1 MIPSFIVQIWLLAI
15 VSIGLIASAAYLAHR
30 WLERSWSW
38 EPTVSESLFAP
49 DLSSAE
55 GVSLLAAAIIILL
68 VILAGRPLVMALM
81 KLRSRTSAETGTD
94 PRINPGVCSRRELLR
109 PDGSFIQVSF
119 FGPPDATPL
128 VLTHGWGLHGREWND
143 LIRDLSGRFRLITWD
158 EPGLGKSIRPDNRDF
173 SLENLAAT
181 LKAVLAV
188 TGDKPAILVGHSI
201 GGMIILTFCRLFP
214 ELLEK
219 RVAGL
224 VLTHT
229 TPLNPVRTT
238 SGSAFLTA
246 IERPVLV
253 PLMYLTIAFSPLL
266 RLFNWLSYFNGSAH
280 LLTKHGSF
288 GGTESWA
295 QIDFVTRFQPRAS
308 PAVLARGML
317 AMMRYCAADILG
329 EIRVP
334 TLVVAGDRDTTTKP
348 GASEQIRAGI
358 AGASLATL
366 TPAKHLG
373 LIEHHKEYARLVE
386 AFAHSALTGLHAE
399 ASRPE
404 AGAKPLEPGEILVPI
419 AAL

>member
-1 MIPSFIVQIWLLAI
+1 MTV
-15 VSIGLIASAAYLAHR
+15 IGGAACLGHR

-38 EPTVSESLFAP
+38 EPAISESLFTP
-49 DLSSAE
+49 DLSSAA
-55 GVSLLAAAIIILL
+55 GVALLAAVIVLLL
-68 VILAGRPLVMALM
+68 VTLAGRPLVMTVL
-81 KLRSRTSAETGTD
+81 KSRSRTPADDETD
-94 PRINPGVCSRRELLR
+94 PRVNPTASSRRELLR
-109 PDGSFIQVSF
+109 PDGSFIHVSF

-158 EPGLGKSIRPDNRDF
+158 EPGLGKSMRPDNRDF

-219 RVAGL
+219 RVDGL

-238 SGSAFLTA
+238 SGAAFLTA
-246 IERPVLV
+246 IERPVLF
-253 PLMYLTIAFSPLL
+253 PLMYLTIACSPLL

-280 LLTKHGSF
+280 LLTKLGSF
-288 GGTESWA
+288 GGTETWA
-295 QIDFVTRFQPRAS
+295 QIDFATRFQPRAS

-317 AMMRYCAADILG
+317 AMMRYGAADILG

-373 LIEHHKEYARLVE
+373 LIEHHAEYAGLVE
-386 AFAHSALTGLHAE
+386 VFARSVLSGSQRKTPRPMAE
-399 ASRPE
+399 VE
-404 AGAKPLEPGEILVPI
+404 ALEPGEVRVPLTSI
-419 AAL
+419 